1 MHSKIFQ
8 ISNAPIDKD
17 DYSSPECY
25 YDDSQVFADYIGEPI
40 KGETREDCIKY
51 LAESI
56 SDLFSY
62 DKEAGA
68 FVYKGKD
75 ALHEFKQ
82 KWLEAIREITDKLT
96 ADNLIEEHNVY
107 RLRRLTLQTHLD
119 SSFRFHINEWN
130 GWAGP
135 MEDLVEYARYQL
147 KEGDR
152 IYVGAVIDYH
162 Y

>member
-25 YDDSQVFADYIGEPI
+25 YDNSEFADYIGEPV

-75 ALHEFKQ
+75 ALHEFKR

-96 ADNLIEEHNVY
+96 ADNLMEEHNVY

-119 SSFRFHINEWN
+119 SSFRFDINEWN

-135 MEDLVEYARYQL
+135 MEDLVEYAGYQL

>member
-25 YDDSQVFADYIGEPI
+25 YDNSEFADYIGEPM

-51 LAESI
+51 LAESL

-75 ALHEFKQ
+75 ALHEFKR

-96 ADNLIEEHNVY
+96 ADNLMEEHNVY

-119 SSFRFHINEWN
+119 SSFRFDINEWN

-135 MEDLVEYARYQL
+135 MEDLVEYAGYQL

>member
-8 ISNAPIDKD
+8 ISNAPIDVD

-25 YDDSQVFADYIGEPI
+25 YDNSEFADYIGEPI
-40 KGETREDCIKY
+40 KGETREECIKY
-51 LAESI
+51 LAESL
-56 SDLFSY
+56 SDIFSY
-62 DKEAGA
+62 DGKAL
-68 FVYKGKD
+68 VYKGND
-75 ALHEFKQ
+75 ALHEFKR

-96 ADNLIEEHNVY
+96 AGNLMEEHNVY

-119 SSFRFHINEWN
+119 SSFRFDINEWN

-135 MEDLVEYARYQL
+135 MEDLVEYAGYQL